1 MQRIE
6 WRAETSVRPYGIRGS
21 YVTYFAEA
29 LRENAFD
36 NLLIIAIFPHFMIKW
51 TSNAISITR
60 RKNAMYDVLIIGC
73 GVSGA
78 ACAYALSKYELS
90 LCMIDASNDV
100 SNGTSKANSAIIHA
114 GYDPKPGSLM
124 ARLNVEGNA
133 MAGDI
138 CEKLDVPFK
147 RIGSLVLGFNEADRA
162 HLQKLYERGVANAVP
177 GIALLSA
184 EEVKAMEP
192 NIADNVVGALYAPS
206 AGVISPWE
214 YTLAMAET
222 AVKNGAEIYLSTR
235 AEAIESIEGG
245 YKVKTNKGDFETR
258 YIISAVGVDAE
269 RVRSMLEEPGYK
281 IVPTRGQY
289 FLLDKS
295 EGGIVNHVIFQCPDE
310 KGKGVLVSPT
320 VHGNLIVGP
329 DAEKTAADDRASSA
343 AGLDRIAA
351 TARRSVPSLNVRQ
364 NIRNFAGVR
373 ANSDRDEF
381 IIEESAA
388 FPGFIDLAGI
398 KSPGLSAAPAIGEYV
413 ADMIKAGGK
422 LRFEEKKGFIDSR
435 RRIRFAELSHEEKA
449 KIVGE
454 NPAYG
459 RIVCRCETVTEGE
472 IVDALHS
479 PIPPVSVNAV
489 KRRVGAGMGR
499 CQGGF
504 CSAIVHQLISRE
516 LGIPMEDI
524 PKEDEGSYILVKV
537 GE

>member
-1 MQRIE
+1 
-6 WRAETSVRPYGIRGS
+6 
-21 YVTYFAEA
+21 
-29 LRENAFD
+29 
-36 NLLIIAIFPHFMIKW
+36 
-51 TSNAISITR
+51 
-60 RKNAMYDVLIIGC
+60 MYDVLIIGC

-78 ACAYALSKYELS
+78 ACAYSLSRYQLS
-90 LCMIDASNDV
+90 LCIIEASNDV

-124 ARLNVEGNA
+124 AKLNVEGNA
-133 MAGDI
+133 MAGEI

-147 RIGSLVLGFNEADRA
+147 RIGSLVLGFNEADKA
-162 HLQKLYERGVANAVP
+162 HLEKLYEQGRANAVP
-177 GIALLSA
+177 DIALLSA

-192 NIADNVVGALYAPS
+192 NIAENVVGALYAPS

-222 AVKNGAEIYLSTR
+222 AVKNGAEIHLSTC
-235 AEAIESIEGG
+235 AEAIEPIDGG
-245 YKVKTNKGDFETR
+245 YRVKTNKGDFETK
-258 YIISAVGVDAE
+258 YIISAAGVDAAA
-269 RVRSMLEEPGYK
+269 VRSMLETPDYK

-295 EGGIVNHVIFQCPDE
+295 EGGIVNRVIFQCPDE

-329 DAEKTAADDRASSA
+329 DAEKTGAEDKATSTVGLNKIAS
-343 AGLDRIAA
+343 
-351 TARRSVPSLNVRQ
+351 TARRSVPTLNVRR

-413 ADMIKAGGK
+413 ADMIRAGGK
-422 LRFEEKKGFIDSR
+422 LAFTEKEDFIDSR

-449 KIVGE
+449 KIVADD
-454 NPAYG
+454 PAYG

-472 IVDALHS
+472 IVAALREV
-479 PIPPVSVNAV
+479 IPPLSVNAV

-524 PKEDEGSYILVKV
+524 PKEDEGSYILTK
-537 GE
+537 EAQR

>member
-1 MQRIE
+1 M
-6 WRAETSVRPYGIRGS
+6 
-21 YVTYFAEA
+21 F
-29 LRENAFD
+29 
-36 NLLIIAIFPHFMIKW
+36 
-51 TSNAISITR
+51 
-60 RKNAMYDVLIIGC
+60 DVLIIGC

-78 ACAYALSKYELS
+78 ACAYTLSRYELS
-90 LCMIDASNDV
+90 LCVIDASNDV

-114 GYDPKPGSLM
+114 GYDPKPGTLM
-124 ARLNVEGNA
+124 AKLNIEGNA
-133 MAGDI
+133 MAGEI

-147 RIGSLVLGFNEADRA
+147 RIGSLVLGFNEADKV
-162 HLQKLYERGVANAVP
+162 HLQKLYERGVANGVP

-192 NIADNVVGALYAPS
+192 NLADNVVGALLAPS
-206 AGVISPWE
+206 AGVICPWE

-222 AVKNGAEIYLSTR
+222 AVRNGAQLRLSTR
-235 AEAIESIEGG
+235 ALDIEPVEGG
-245 YKVKTNKGDFETR
+245 YRVKTNRGDIEAR
-258 YIISAVGVDAE
+258 YVISAVGVDAE
-269 RVRSMLEEPGYK
+269 AVRSMLETPQYR

-295 EGGIVNHVIFQCPDE
+295 EGSVVNRVIFQCPDE

-329 DAEKTAADDRASSA
+329 DAEKTASDDKAVST
-343 AGLDRIAA
+343 AGLDKIAS
-351 TARRSVPSLNVRQ
+351 TARRSVPALSVRQ

-388 FPGFIDLAGI
+388 FPHFIDLAGI
-398 KSPGLSAAPAIGEYV
+398 KSPGLSAAPAIGKYV
-413 ADMIKAGGK
+413 AEMIEKGGVLALK
-422 LRFEEKKGFIDSR
+422 PRENFIDSR
-435 RRIRFAELSHEEKA
+435 RRVRFNELSHAERAEIVA
-449 KIVGE
+449 K

-459 RIVCRCETVTEGE
+459 KIVCRCETVTEGE

-504 CSAIVHQLISRE
+504 CSSLVHQLISRE

-524 PKEDEGSYILVKV
+524 PKEDEGSYILVKE

>member
-1 MQRIE
+1 M
-6 WRAETSVRPYGIRGS
+6 
-21 YVTYFAEA
+21 F
-29 LRENAFD
+29 
-36 NLLIIAIFPHFMIKW
+36 
-51 TSNAISITR
+51 
-60 RKNAMYDVLIIGC
+60 DVLIIGC
-73 GVSGA
+73 GVTGA
-78 ACAYALSKYELS
+78 ACAYSLSKYDLS
-90 LCMIDASNDV
+90 VCIIDESNDV
-100 SNGTSKANSAIIHA
+100 ANGTSKANSAIIHA
-114 GYDPKPGSLM
+114 GYDPKPGTLM
-124 ARLNVEGNA
+124 ARLNIEGNA
-133 MAGDI
+133 MAGAI

-147 RIGSLVLGFNEADRA
+147 RIGSLVLGFNETDKA
-162 HLQKLYERGVANAVP
+162 HLQKLYERGVANGVP
-177 GIALLSA
+177 DIQLLSE

-222 AVKNGAEIYLSTR
+222 SVRNGTEIHLCTR
-235 AEAIESIEGG
+235 AEAIEPIEGG
-245 YKVKTNKGDFETR
+245 YRVKTNKGDFEAK
-258 YIISAVGVDAE
+258 YIISAVGVKSE
-269 RVRSMLEEPGYK
+269 TVRSMLEKPEYK

-295 EGGIVNHVIFQCPDE
+295 EGGIVSHVIFQCPDE

-329 DAEKTAADDRASSA
+329 DAEKTAPDDKAVSTE
-343 AGLDRIAA
+343 GLDKIAS
-351 TARRSVPSLNVRQ
+351 TARRSVPKLSVRQ

-413 ADMIKAGGK
+413 ADIIRKGGK
-422 LRFEEKKGFIDSR
+422 LEFKPRKGFTDSR
-435 RRIRFAELSHEEKA
+435 RRLRFNEMSHEERA
-449 KIVGE
+449 KIVAE
-454 NPAYG
+454 NPAFG

-472 IVDALHS
+472 IVAALHES
-479 PIPPVSVNAV
+479 IPPVSINGV
-489 KRRVGAGMGR
+489 KRRCGAGMGR

-504 CSAIVHQLISRE
+504 CSAVVHELISRE
-516 LGIPMEDI
+516 LGIPMEEI
-524 PKEDEGSYILVKV
+524 PMDEPGSYILIKE

>member
-1 MQRIE
+1 
-6 WRAETSVRPYGIRGS
+6 
-21 YVTYFAEA
+21 
-29 LRENAFD
+29 
-36 NLLIIAIFPHFMIKW
+36 
-51 TSNAISITR
+51 
-60 RKNAMYDVLIIGC
+60 MYDVLIIGC

-78 ACAYALSKYELS
+78 ACAYSLSRYRLS

-124 ARLNVEGNA
+124 AKLNVEGNA
-133 MAGDI
+133 MAGEI

-162 HLQKLYERGVANAVP
+162 HLEKLYERGVANAVP
-177 GIALLSA
+177 DIALLSA

-192 NIADNVVGALYAPS
+192 NIAENVVGALYAPS

-222 AVKNGAEIYLSTR
+222 AVKNGAEIHLSTC
-235 AEAIESIEGG
+235 AEAIEPIDGG
-245 YKVKTNKGDFETR
+245 YRVKTNKGDFETK
-258 YIISAVGVDAE
+258 YIISAAGVDAAA
-269 RVRSMLEEPGYK
+269 VRSMLETPEYK

-295 EGGIVNHVIFQCPDE
+295 EGAIVNHVIFQCPDE

-329 DAEKTAADDRASSA
+329 DAEKTAAEDKATSA
-343 AGLDRIAA
+343 VGLDKIAA
-351 TARRSVPSLNVRQ
+351 TARRSVPSLNVRR

-373 ANSDRDEF
+373 ANSDQDEF
-381 IIEESAA
+381 IIEESAV

-422 LRFEEKKGFIDSR
+422 LSFAEKENFIDSR
-435 RRIRFAELSHEEKA
+435 KRVRFAELSHEEKA
-449 KIVGE
+449 KVVADD
-454 NPAYG
+454 PAYG

-472 IVDALHS
+472 IVAALREA
-479 PIPPVSVNAV
+479 IPPLSVNAV

-524 PKEDEGSYILVKV
+524 PKEDEGSYILTKE